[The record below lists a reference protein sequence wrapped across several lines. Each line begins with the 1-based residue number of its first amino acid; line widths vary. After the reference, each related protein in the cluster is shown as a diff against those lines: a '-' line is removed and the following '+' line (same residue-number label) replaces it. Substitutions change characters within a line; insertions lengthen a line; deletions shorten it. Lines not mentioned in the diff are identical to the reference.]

1 MLTNNEI
8 EIARKKNKEFA
19 KNRLLELLKACPQ
32 VIPPSIG
39 IEAYLK
45 LLDEGADLMLEKGY
59 VEKPYPVD

>member
-1 MLTNNEI
+1 MDDKDVET
-8 EIARKKNKEFA
+8 AKKRNREFA
-19 KNRLLELLKACPQ
+19 KNRLLELLKICPQ

-59 VEKPYPVD
+59 VEKQYKVG